1 MSLTLNTALR
11 ELPGVGQARAK
22 ALAKLGLETAG
33 DLLAWYP
40 RGYEDRRQFAAIAS
54 APADLPVC
62 LEVMVAEEPRLSY
75 IRKGLELV
83 KVRLVDDTG
92 SLTATFFNQTYMK
105 NALRRGESYIVYGKV
120 EGLPGRRQMTNP
132 VCERADR
139 ARFTGCI
146 LPVYP
151 LTKGISNNL
160 MAALARR
167 CVEGCAGQ
175 VEETLPQALRQE
187 HALAG
192 VEFACRNI
200 HFPADEEALALARR
214 RLIFEELFSLTC
226 GLALLRTRRDGEAG
240 PAFSA
245 PPMEQF
251 LSLLPFSLTGAQRR
265 TMEEMAA
272 DMAAGPPMNRLVQG
286 DVGSGKT
293 MVAAWGAWLA
303 AKNGY
308 QCALMAP
315 TELLAE
321 QHFRSLSPLLEQAG
335 LRTGLLT
342 GAVKGKA
349 RKELLSALAG
359 GEIDLI
365 IGTHALL
372 SDGVAYARLGL
383 VVTDEQHRFGVAQRA
398 ALAAKAWA
406 TPGAPSQ
413 TGRRASGEGRGDSL
427 PPAAN
432 EIGLGAPAL
441 REQRGDAQRAALAAK
456 AWATPGAPSQTGR
469 RASGEGRGDSLPPA
483 ANEIGLG
490 APALREQCGD
500 AQRAALAA
508 KAQNPPHVLVLSAT
522 PIPRTLSLAIYGDLD
537 VSVIDELPPGR
548 SPVET
553 YIIGESKRQ
562 RMYGFVRRL
571 VGEGRQAY
579 IVCPAVEEAEE
590 PGPEDCSFRGLTEPP
605 RQEDPLK
612 AAVPYA
618 RQLQEEV
625 FPDLR
630 VGLVHGKMKPREKDA
645 VMAAFARGELDVLV
659 STTVIEVGVDVPN
672 AALMVVENADRFGL
686 SQLHQLRGRVG
697 RGKHQSYCV
706 LVTGTRSPESMER
719 LRALKATN
727 DGFQIAEEDLRLRG
741 PGDFFGRRQHGLP
754 QLRVADLAGDMRVL
768 KEAQQAARALLEAD
782 PGLRRPEHA
791 PLLGRVR
798 KLFADHGDMFN

>member
-62 LEVMVAEEPRLSY
+62 LEVMAAEEPRLSY

-105 NALRRGESYIVYGKV
+105 NVLRRGESYIVYGKV
-120 EGLPGRRQMTNP
+120 EGPPGRRQMTNP

-321 QHFRSLSPLLEQAG
+321 QHFRSLSPLLERAG

-456 AWATPGAPSQTGR
+456 A
-469 RASGEGRGDSLPPA
+469 
-483 ANEIGLG
+483 
-490 APALREQCGD
+490 
-500 AQRAALAA
+500 
-508 KAQNPPHVLVLSAT
+508 QNSPHVLVLSAT

-590 PGPEDCSFRGLTEPP
+590 PGPEDCGFRGLTEPP
-605 RQEDPLK
+605 RPEEGLK

-630 VGLVHGKMKPREKDA
+630 VGLVHGKMKPRDKDA

>member
-441 REQRGDAQRAALAAK
+441 REQRGDAQRAAL
-456 AWATPGAPSQTGR
+456 S
-469 RASGEGRGDSLPPA
+469 
-483 ANEIGLG
+483 
-490 APALREQCGD
+490 
-500 AQRAALAA
+500 A

-590 PGPEDCSFRGLTEPP
+590 PGPEGRDFRGLTEPP
-605 RQEDPLK
+605 RPEEGLK

-630 VGLVHGKMKPREKDA
+630 VGLVHGKMKPRDKDA
-645 VMAAFARGELDVLV
+645 VMAAFARGEVDVLV

-672 AALMVVENADRFGL
+672 AALMIIENAERFGL

>member
-1 MSLTLNTALR
+1 MPLELNTALV
-11 ELPGVGQARAK
+11 ELPGVGQARGR
-22 ALAKLGLETAG
+22 ALARLGLETAG
-33 DLLAWYP
+33 DLLAYYP
-40 RGYEDRRQFAAIAS
+40 RSYEDRRQFAAIAS

-62 LEVMVAEEPRLSY
+62 LEVMAAEEPRLSY

-120 EGLPGRRQMTNP
+120 EGPPGRRQMTNP

-265 TMEEMAA
+265 AMEEMAA

-321 QHFRSLSPLLEQAG
+321 QHFRSLSPLLERAG

-413 TGRRASGEGRGDSL
+413 TGRRISGEGRGDSL

-441 REQRGDAQRAALAAK
+441 REQR
-456 AWATPGAPSQTGR
+456 
-469 RASGEGRGDSLPPA
+469 
-483 ANEIGLG
+483 
-490 APALREQCGD
+490 GD

-579 IVCPAVEEAEE
+579 IVCPAVEETEE
-590 PGPEDCSFRGLTEPP
+590 PGPEDCGFRGLTEPP
-605 RQEDPLK
+605 RPEEGLK

-630 VGLVHGKMKPREKDA
+630 VGLVHGKMKPRDKDA

-782 PGLRRPEHA
+782 PGLQRPEHA
-791 PLLGRVR
+791 PLLGRVKR
-798 KLFADHGDMFN
+798 LFAENGDMFN

>member
-1 MSLTLNTALR
+1 M
-11 ELPGVGQARAK
+11 
-22 ALAKLGLETAG
+22 
-33 DLLAWYP
+33 
-40 RGYEDRRQFAAIAS
+40 
-54 APADLPVC
+54 
-62 LEVMVAEEPRLSY
+62 
-75 IRKGLELV
+75 
-83 KVRLVDDTG
+83 
-92 SLTATFFNQTYMK
+92 
-105 NALRRGESYIVYGKV
+105 
-120 EGLPGRRQMTNP
+120 
-132 VCERADR
+132 
-139 ARFTGCI
+139 
-146 LPVYP
+146 
-151 LTKGISNNL
+151 
-160 MAALARR
+160 
-167 CVEGCAGQ
+167 
-175 VEETLPQALRQE
+175 
-187 HALAG
+187 
-192 VEFACRNI
+192 
-200 HFPADEEALALARR
+200 
-214 RLIFEELFSLTC
+214 
-226 GLALLRTRRDGEAG
+226 
-240 PAFSA
+240 
-245 PPMEQF
+245 
-251 LSLLPFSLTGAQRR
+251 
-265 TMEEMAA
+265 
-272 DMAAGPPMNRLVQG
+272 
-286 DVGSGKT
+286 
-293 MVAAWGAWLA
+293 
-303 AKNGY
+303 
-308 QCALMAP
+308 
-315 TELLAE
+315 
-321 QHFRSLSPLLEQAG
+321 
-335 LRTGLLT
+335 
-342 GAVKGKA
+342 
-349 RKELLSALAG
+349 
-359 GEIDLI
+359 
-365 IGTHALL
+365 
-372 SDGVAYARLGL
+372 AYARLGL

-456 AWATPGAPSQTGR
+456 AQT
-469 RASGEGRGDSLPPA
+469 
-483 ANEIGLG
+483 
-490 APALREQCGD
+490 
-500 AQRAALAA
+500 
-508 KAQNPPHVLVLSAT
+508 PPHVLVLSAT

-605 RQEDPLK
+605 RAEEGLK

-630 VGLVHGKMKPREKDA
+630 VGLVHGKMKPRDKDA

-672 AALMVVENADRFGL
+672 AALMIMENAERFGL

>member
-1 MSLTLNTALR
+1 MPLELNTALV
-11 ELPGVGQARAK
+11 ELPGVGQARGR
-22 ALAKLGLETAG
+22 ALARLGLETAG

-62 LEVMVAEEPRLSY
+62 LEVMAAEEPRLSY

-105 NALRRGESYIVYGKV
+105 NALHRGESYIVYGKV
-120 EGLPGRRQMTNP
+120 EGPPGRRQMTNP

-265 TMEEMAA
+265 AMEEMAA

-321 QHFRSLSPLLEQAG
+321 QHFRSLSPLLERAG

-427 PPAAN
+427 SPAAN

-441 REQRGDAQRAALAAK
+441 REQR
-456 AWATPGAPSQTGR
+456 
-469 RASGEGRGDSLPPA
+469 
-483 ANEIGLG
+483 
-490 APALREQCGD
+490 GD

-590 PGPEDCSFRGLTEPP
+590 PGPEDCGFRGLTEPP
-605 RQEDPLK
+605 RPEEGLK

-630 VGLVHGKMKPREKDA
+630 VGLVHGKMKSRDKDA

-706 LVTGTRSPESMER
+706 LVTGTRIPESMER

-768 KEAQQAARALLEAD
+768 KEAQQATRALLEGD
-782 PGLRRPEHA
+782 PGLQRPEHA